1 MSLEQTIGKC
11 LNDAQ
16 ISLTTHKKGAKT
28 LCARRRENPEAF
40 LPTFCNAVLPVLLE
54 YRVRAR
60 GDGEASNASRM
71 IGVSTRETR
80 ARVERRG
87 GGRRWDGW
95 MRSLGLFF
103 CFLSRGRTTD

>member
-87 GGRRWDGW
+87 GGTKLGW
-95 MRSLGLFF
+95 MDAFVWTFFLFSF
-103 CFLSRGRTTD
+103 ARTND